1 MKFKLTSIFWK
12 RNWIPGNILEKTNT
26 LKLLVF
32 VQRQKLIIWF
42 VIQKKATTYLLP
54 QQPAVSRTV
63 FEVFLLSVNPFVGD
77 VETCC
82 CSICWRQ
89 SFAWGRL
96 YCIRKKKK
104 KRKLVACIRFDIR
117 QVSGINRINTAVPPN
132 RFFRLLQA
140 STTFALIGK
149 VALTSSLRFH
159 YSNGWDTY
167 KRLPI
172 EFHSLKPPGICMETD
187 ARTQPVMDPWVCF
200 GINTVNPLFPLSS
213 GWSPHK
219 YHKPLPLDTHLF
231 RWSIYF
237 HISLSTMVQINFF
250 VAFILAAATI
260 VPVVALPVPGA
271 AQSKPKPV
279 PEWVYV

>member
-1 MKFKLTSIFWK
+1 M
-12 RNWIPGNILEKTNT
+12 
-26 LKLLVF
+26 
-32 VQRQKLIIWF
+32 
-42 VIQKKATTYLLP
+42 
-54 QQPAVSRTV
+54 
-63 FEVFLLSVNPFVGD
+63 LSGV
-77 VETCC
+77 
-82 CSICWRQ
+82 
-89 SFAWGRL
+89 L
-96 YCIRKKKK
+96 
-104 KRKLVACIRFDIR
+104 RFDIR

-250 VAFILAAATI
+250 VAFILAAAAI
-260 VPVVALPVPGA
+260 APVVALPVPGVS
-271 AQSKPKPV
+271 QSKVSLPEVKKSE
-279 PEWVYV
+279 EWVYV